1 MTLKKFCFGA
11 AVLLS
16 LAASSAFAD
25 DAPDCTSPQTQ
36 ADMTICA
43 GKDYEK
49 ADKQLNAAYQKVRKQ
64 LAERD
69 KTADESGKGAVDA
82 LVAAQR
88 AWVAFRDANCDAFG
102 FQARGGT
109 MEPMLVAGCI
119 AELTDARTKQLKELA
134 ETMGN

>member
-88 AWVAFRDANCDAFG
+88 AWWRFAMPIVMPSGFRRVA
-102 FQARGGT
+102 ARWSRCWF
-109 MEPMLVAGCI
+109 PHAWPI
-119 AELTDARTKQLKELA
+119 
-134 ETMGN
+134 